1 MKKLLAV
8 LAVPVLALAGFGL
21 ASAASGKGSTSLV
34 ANLKARSEIPRP
46 KGVPA
51 GATGLFTG
59 KAVESSNDTAKLTW
73 KLTFTKLSGRAVAA
87 HIHVGR
93 PGKAGGVLVPLCGP
107 CKSGQRGSATI
118 THAQLQAIRSGGA
131 YVNVHTPKNAAGEIR
146 GQLKAS
152 GGSAS
157 VSGSTTATTGTSS
170 TPVDPVYP

>member
-1 MKKLLAV
+1 MKKLLVV

-21 ASAASGKGSTSLV
+21 ASAASSKDSFTLV
-34 ANLKARSEIPRP
+34 AKLKASSEVPKP
-46 KGVPA
+46 KGVRA
-51 GATGLFTG
+51 GAAGLFTG

-73 KLTFTKLSGRAVAA
+73 KLTFAKLSGRAVAA

-93 PGKAGGVLVPLCGP
+93 PGKPGGVLVPLCGP
-107 CKSGQRGSATI
+107 CRSGQRGSATI
-118 THAQLQAIRSGGA
+118 THAQLQSIRSGGT

-157 VSGSTTATTGTSS
+157 VSESTTQTTTSS
-170 TPVDPVYP
+170 TPVYP